1 MDLFDVLS
9 LVGGLAMFLYGM
21 SVMGDGLEQ
30 CAGGKLKSILERLTS
45 NPVKGFLMGLA
56 VTAVIQ
62 SSSATTVMVVGFVNS
77 GIMTLRQAIG
87 IIMGANVGTTVTAW
101 ILSLAGIESENFF
114 IQLLKP
120 SSFTP
125 VLAVIGVIFYVF
137 LKDGKRRDIGMILLG
152 FAVLMTG
159 MDIMSSSVEG
169 LKDVP
174 EFTNI
179 LLMFSNPILGVLA
192 GALLTAIIQ
201 SSSAS
206 VGILQALSVT
216 GAVTFGSA
224 IPIIMG
230 QNIGTTVTAMLS
242 SIGTNR
248 NARRAALVHLY
259 FNIIGTVVCLTGFTI
274 VNAIFQFSWLNT
286 PVNQAGIAIVHTSFN
301 LICTAIMLPL
311 SGVLE
316 RLAYASIPE
325 EESKEQKQSLLD
337 ERLMVT
343 PSVALNRCK
352 KLAVDMAMQTKDAY
366 SQAVSLVK
374 QWDDTKAAFI
384 RKNEQ
389 DLDEF
394 EDALGSY
401 LIKLSSK
408 SLSIADSTELNQL
421 LHIVGEIERISD
433 YAVSI
438 LISCNH
444 LHQNEKAFTEDAQKE
459 LDLLSS
465 AVLEVLDLSI
475 QAFNG
480 IDLEAASRVEPL
492 EQNVDRLCSK
502 LRERHIMRLR
512 EGTCTQRQGLI
523 FTDLLSDLSRISDH
537 CSNIAVCTIET
548 SKESYDTH
556 RYLYEVKTQ
565 DAEYRRVYEEY
576 AQKYRL
582 GGPGA
587 KLQ

>member
-1 MDLFDVLS
+1 MNLFDVLS
-9 LVGGLAMFLYGM
+9 LFGGLAMFLYGM

-30 CAGGKLKSILERLTS
+30 CAGGRLKTILERLTAS
-45 NPVKGFLMGLA
+45 PIKGFLMGLV

-101 ILSLAGIESENFF
+101 VLSLAGIESDNFF

-137 LKDGKRRDIGMILLG
+137 LKSRKRRDVGMILLG
-152 FAVLMTG
+152 FAVLMAG
-159 MDIMSSSVEG
+159 MTTMSDAVSG
-169 LKDVP
+169 LRDVP

-179 LLMFSNPILGVLA
+179 LLAFSNPILGVLA

-242 SIGTNR
+242 SVGANR

-259 FNIIGTVVCLTGFTI
+259 FNIIGTVVCLILFSLSNL
-274 VNAIFQFSWLNT
+274 VFHFSWLND
-286 PVNQAGIAIVHTSFN
+286 PVNQADIAVVHTAFN
-301 LICTAIMLPL
+301 IICTIIMLPL
-311 SGVLE
+311 AGWLE
-316 RLAYASIPE
+316 RLAYATIPE
-325 EESKEQKQSLLD
+325 EQEQEQKSLLD

-343 PSVALNRCK
+343 PSVALNQCK
-352 KLAVDMAMQTKDAY
+352 RLAVDN
-366 SQAVSLVK
+366 AV
-374 QWDDTKAAFI
+374 QTKAAYT
-384 RKNEQ
+384 KAVGLVSVWNEEDAEFVKQ
-389 DLDEF
+389 TEADVDVF

-401 LIKLSSK
+401 LVKLSSK
-408 SLSIADSTELNQL
+408 SLSVPDSLELNLL
-421 LHIVGEIERISD
+421 LHTVGDIERISD
-433 YAVSI
+433 HATSI
-438 LISCNH
+438 LLSCQA
-444 LHQNEKAFTEDAQKE
+444 LHQKGKPFSADAQGE
-459 LDLLSS
+459 LEIVSA
-465 AVLEVLDLSI
+465 AVLEVLDLAI
-475 QAFNG
+475 QAFSG

-492 EQNVDRLCSK
+492 EQNVDRLCAK

-512 EGTCTQRQGLI
+512 DGTCTQRQGLI

-548 SKESYDTH
+548 SRESYDTH

-565 DAEYRRVYEEY
+565 DAQYRKIYEEY

-582 GGPGA
+582 GAGA
-587 KLQ
+587 QL